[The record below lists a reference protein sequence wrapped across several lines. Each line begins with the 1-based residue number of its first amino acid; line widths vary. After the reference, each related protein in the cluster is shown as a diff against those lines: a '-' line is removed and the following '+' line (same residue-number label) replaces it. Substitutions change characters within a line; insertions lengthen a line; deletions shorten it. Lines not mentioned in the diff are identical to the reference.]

1 MLVAIFY
8 GLIHYPIID
17 TEHIDRFRRKHDP
30 HVGSIEPHI
39 TVVFPVPG
47 SVGKERLV
55 WHIRSVLRGWKP
67 FPIHLQGLHKSWDHW
82 LFLILQEG
90 NAKVIRLHDE
100 LYTGVLA
107 EYRREDIEFIPHLGL
122 GFFAKRDAAYDI
134 LDPQQ
139 VPLDTAR
146 YTQGLEEAKRLNL
159 DYRCVLDK
167 LHLIKITDDVS
178 QLERDKEF
186 VLPT

>member
-1 MLVAIFY
+1 VYY
-8 GLIHYPIID
+8 GLVHYLSID
-17 TEHIDRFRRKHDP
+17 TEHIDRFRSKHDP
-30 HVGSIEPHI
+30 HVDLIEPHI

-47 SVGKERLV
+47 FIGKERIV
-55 WHIRSVLRGWKP
+55 RHIQSVLRGWKS
-67 FPIHLQGLHKSWDHW
+67 FPIHLQGFHKSWNHW

-90 NAKVIRLHDE
+90 NASVIRLHDE

-107 EYRREDIEFIPHLGL
+107 GYRKEDIGFIPHLGL

-146 YTQGLEEAKRLNL
+146 YSQALEEAKRLNL
-159 DYRCVLDK
+159 DYHGVIDK
-167 LHLIKITDDVS
+167 LHLVEITDDVS
-178 QLERDKEF
+178 QIERDKEF